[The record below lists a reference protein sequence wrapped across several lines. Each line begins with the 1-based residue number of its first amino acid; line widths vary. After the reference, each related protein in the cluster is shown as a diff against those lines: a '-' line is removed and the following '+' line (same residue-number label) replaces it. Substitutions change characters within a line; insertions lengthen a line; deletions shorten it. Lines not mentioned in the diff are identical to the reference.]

1 MTITGLDP
9 FAGRCR
15 ISAEAFATIV
25 HAKAAAVVVAERQ
38 ASEYWNASREW
49 GIDPLFLLAMFN
61 HESNMGKAGTA
72 RQTHS
77 WGNTRLPSFGCD
89 PIMQGGVPLT
99 VAGRSGR
106 FPVYASWLD
115 GAISTVARL
124 ASTSWPPAAPYGD
137 RFAIRAIFDHPSG
150 SVWAPAGD
158 LNDPHGYLASMLEF
172 MNANTDQDEPIVMAG
187 GAPLGLTIHTQLT
200 PVNFSHGRNGHS
212 VRAICLHI
220 TDGDTAAGAISW
232 FHNPQSQVSAHYVV
246 DRAGTI
252 WQVVAE
258 ADSAWTQG
266 VLREP
271 NLANPIIA
279 GWMHD
284 GVNPNSECVSIEAVG
299 TPAQGWTTKQL
310 AVVDLLV
317 RDIAGRWSVPVG
329 ETTIIGHRDIDSVNR
344 ARCPSLTPAQ
354 WTRMR
359 QPVQV
364 TDDQR
369 MEAYYQANA
378 ARLGAKKYAAQL
390 QLHYYHGPGLVC
402 QNGVVTPTGEA
413 IAGNIVDDWE
423 GVQADHITKL

>member
-1 MTITGLDP
+1 MITGADP
-9 FAGRCR
+9 FQQVSR

-25 HAKAAAVVVAERQ
+25 HARAAAGVVAERQ
-38 ASEYWNASREW
+38 ASDYHQAALGY

-61 HESNMGKAGTA
+61 HESGMGRAGVA
-72 RQTHS
+72 QQTRS
-77 WGNTRLPSFGCD
+77 WGNTRLPSFGVQ
-89 PIMQGGVPLT
+89 PIMQHGEPLT

-106 FPVYASWLD
+106 FPVYATWLD

-124 ASTSWPPAAPYGD
+124 ASTTWPPAAPYGE
-137 RFAIRAIFDHPSG
+137 RTTIRGVFDHPSG

-158 LNDPHGYLASMLEF
+158 LNDPHGYLAAMLEF
-172 MNANTDQDEPIVMAG
+172 MNVHTDQDQPIMAG
-187 GAPLGLTIHTQLT
+187 GTPLGLTIHTDLT
-200 PVNFSHGRNGHS
+200 PVNFTYGRNGHT

-232 FHNPQSQVSAHYVV
+232 FHNPASDVSAHYVV

-258 ADSAWTQG
+258 ADTAWTQG

-279 GWMHD
+279 GWVRD

-299 TPAQGWTTKQL
+299 KPAQGWTTKQL

-317 RDIAGRWSVPVG
+317 RDIAGRWAVPVG
-329 ETTIIGHRDIDSVNR
+329 VDTVIGHRDIDSVNR

-369 MEAYYQANA
+369 MEAYYLANA
-378 ARLGAKKYAAQL
+378 ARLGPKKYAAQL
-390 QLHYYHGPGLVC
+390 ALHYYTGAALVC
-402 QNGVVTPTGEA
+402 QNGVVTPDGEA

-423 GVQADHITKL
+423 GVQAANITKY